1 MQTKLE
7 KRWGGERWSRRRC
20 GGDGDLFADG
30 AVDKEQNYEKGGQLI
45 DPIADLAHNE
55 HDVLDAK

>member
-1 MQTKLE
+1 
-7 KRWGGERWSRRRC
+7 
-20 GGDGDLFADG
+20 LFADG